1 MKKNISALILF
12 SVILSASTAF
22 GAGMGGYDPG
32 LMNSQ
37 YMKDIRTFDLRKEN
51 AKRVQQIEAPQAAQR
66 IDAGQLTSV
75 SFINNR
81 VFSEKTLQSIV
92 AGFIGQP
99 ITATNIMQMRKKIMK
114 YYQSYGY
121 YSAVAIV
128 ESENPSEGTI
138 TFRMQEGSKDSIQID
153 GLD

>member
-1 MKKNISALILF
+1 
-12 SVILSASTAF
+12 
-22 GAGMGGYDPG
+22 
-32 LMNSQ
+32 
-37 YMKDIRTFDLRKEN
+37 
-51 AKRVQQIEAPQAAQR
+51 
-66 IDAGQLTSV
+66 
-75 SFINNR
+75 
-81 VFSEKTLQSIV
+81 
-92 AGFIGQP
+92 
-99 ITATNIMQMRKKIMK
+99 MK

>member
-1 MKKNISALILF
+1 MKKNISALVLF
-12 SVILSASTAF
+12 SVILSAAPAF
-22 GAGMGGYDPG
+22 GAAMGGYDAG
-32 LMNSQ
+32 QMNSQ
-37 YMKDIRTFDLRKEN
+37 YMMDIRSFDFRKEN
-51 AKRVQQIEAPQAAQR
+51 AKRAQQIETPKPAQR
-66 IDAGQLTSV
+66 IDAGQLNSV

-92 AGFIGQP
+92 AGYIGQP
-99 ITATNIMQMRKKIMK
+99 ITSTNIMQMRKKIMK

-128 ESENPSEGTI
+128 EAENPADGTI